1 MSQTKTILSYIH
13 QNFEVHS
20 RQGERV
26 PPEKSGS
33 NSHLFY
39 QSFQKQLSPP
49 HKPRRPL
56 AHSFPFTECTD
67 VSLKQSRES
76 IVQGIRLSNKQYR
89 QGMGQGMLWS
99 LIRESYSIEDNNE
112 LDQDPEVSE
121 QVLKGLRQQLQLP
134 SILLKYHEP
143 HRDVAMEK
151 FHKVLLACLQKKLG
165 FHGDLSHDIEVR
177 EALNYASNLFLQ
189 DLKSS
194 AKTCLSESLH
204 GSPSKLAEDLSSLAY
219 DFVDKY
225 EEISLD
231 TFEDIVFDGTTSVLL
246 QEPGASLE
254 QPVYYKFFEEIWKL
268 DPPNLLEF
276 RVDVFIDE
284 YQGMLNHKY
293 TTPETSEICTN
304 GYGETGL
311 KMNILR
317 FYWVYREM
325 LHGRNIRKSTLD
337 FDDMDKVDQFDVLR
351 DTVDQLTI
359 GDQERQATRSKAK
372 SLRFAEPPMVES
384 A

>member
-1 MSQTKTILSYIH
+1 
-13 QNFEVHS
+13 
-20 RQGERV
+20 
-26 PPEKSGS
+26 
-33 NSHLFY
+33 
-39 QSFQKQLSPP
+39 
-49 HKPRRPL
+49 
-56 AHSFPFTECTD
+56 
-67 VSLKQSRES
+67 
-76 IVQGIRLSNKQYR
+76 
-89 QGMGQGMLWS
+89 MLWS

-151 FHKVLLACLQKKLG
+151 FHNVLLACLQKKLG

-254 QPVYYKFFEEIWKL
+254 QPVYHKFFEEIWKL

-372 SLRFAEPPMVES
+372 SLRFAEPPIVES